1 VVRLICLL
9 KRKPDMSV
17 DQFRKHWQTRHAP
30 LIRSTEN
37 IARHVASYEQY
48 LPADSP
54 IPLGREFDGVTIMGF
69 ENAQAFSAFLAEP
82 DYAAVIAP
90 DEQRFLDLEG
100 LVGIM
105 VDEPTTVIDPAHVAT
120 PADTEPGSSSRR
132 PSPLDA
138 QEPCTADGTT
148 P

>member
-9 KRKPDMSV
+9 KRKPELSAE
-17 DQFRKHWQTRHAP
+17 QFREHWQTRHAP
-30 LIRSTEN
+30 LIRSTAT

-69 ENAQAFSAFLAEP
+69 ADSAAFAAFLAEP

-90 DEQRFLDLEG
+90 DERRFLDLEG

-105 VDEPTTVIDPAHVAT
+105 VDEPSTVIGVD
-120 PADTEPGSSSRR
+120 EPSTVIGAPPGEGGR
-132 PSPLDA
+132 
-138 QEPCTADGTT
+138 
-148 P
+148 